1 MCAGQC
7 RRLRQAEGCP
17 SRSKQCERPVA
28 RAPRAGQQAVTVSH
42 APGCAAVSP
51 SGLGWPHE
59 ALWQCS
65 CERLTAA
72 SWRGLEYS
80 TARAESDARG
90 PRELACIGMHDMK
103 SFGLRKIG
111 KPPSPFL
118 AHAQNGPVVHRL
130 VARGRDARDTTT
142 PQPAINR
149 GCFTS
154 FWL

>member
-90 PRELACIGMHDMK
+90 PGSELACM
-103 SFGLRKIG
+103 
-111 KPPSPFL
+111 
-118 AHAQNGPVVHRL
+118 
-130 VARGRDARDTTT
+130 T
-142 PQPAINR
+142 
-149 GCFTS
+149 
-154 FWL
+154 